1 MVVTRMRSPITV
13 LIADD
18 HEVSRIGIRYM
29 LSKDPDI
36 EIVGEAT
43 DGGQAVLLTQE
54 RQPQVVLMDVRM
66 PLMSGIDALKRIKR
80 ENQSTSVIM
89 LSAASDTPIIRS
101 SLEHGADGY
110 LTKDISSE
118 ELTHAVR
125 SVATGE
131 RILSATVR
139 RTLDQQQPE
148 EVPSISSKLHST
160 LTRREHEIVSHV
172 AAGLTSQEIAE
183 QLGISR
189 RTVETHRAR
198 IMTKLGVNNAAGLV
212 RLALQHSTQ
221 LNAEHPT
228 S

>member
-1 MVVTRMRSPITV
+1 MRSPITV

-18 HEVSRIGIRYM
+18 HEVSRIGIRHM
-29 LSKDPDI
+29 LSKDPDV

-43 DGGQAVLLTQE
+43 DGGQAILLTQE

-110 LTKDISSE
+110 LTKDVSSE